1 MPKVLIVVD
10 EESDLLGEALKQAIL
25 TPSVTPHPQ
34 DSGDTK
40 EPSSQSEVAIQAHY
54 EVEVKTIAR
63 LQQMLTDGTIC
74 LEDIL
79 LCPLMLRLPDS
90 LEFPQKSVYHD
101 CRDVL
106 GLRQRVEKD
115 LHVSTGIGKF
125 WLPIVLTS
133 KGALY
138 AEAITAIE
146 PRRYLQPLH
155 LPDRYRQPLYE
166 LGQRLLKL
174 ISASPSTYLMQFG
187 FNGETVVFD
196 RLFPFPAAPA
206 IASLKSQS
214 PNLFVCHWHCLSNTP
229 ILDLTIAQTSEH
241 QIFQP
246 SQATLSTGVADSEGA
261 IVNRTS

>member
-10 EESDLLGEALKQAIL
+10 EESDFLGEALKQAIL
-25 TPSVTPHPQ
+25 TPLVTPHTQ
-34 DSGDTK
+34 GLID
-40 EPSSQSEVAIQAHY
+40 
-54 EVEVKTIAR
+54 VEVKTIAR
-63 LQQMLTDGTIC
+63 LQQMLTDGTSC
-74 LEDIL
+74 LEGIL
-79 LCPLMLRLPDS
+79 LCPLTLDLPDP
-90 LEFPQKSVYHD
+90 LEFPQKGVYQA
-101 CRDVL
+101 CRDVV

-115 LHVSTGIGKF
+115 LYASTGVGKF

-138 AEAITAIE
+138 AEAITLVE
-146 PRRYLQPLH
+146 PLSYLQPLH

-187 FNGETVVFD
+187 FDGETVVFD

-229 ILDLTIAQTSEH
+229 ILDLTIAQTSDYR
-241 QIFQP
+241 ICQP
-246 SQATLSTGVADSEGA
+246 S
-261 IVNRTS
+261 

>member
-25 TPSVTPHPQ
+25 MPSVTPHNQ
-34 DSGDTK
+34 GLIDVEIKISA
-40 EPSSQSEVAIQAHY
+40 SLRQS
-54 EVEVKTIAR
+54 
-63 LQQMLTDGTIC
+63 LSD
-74 LEDIL
+74 DIL
-79 LCPLMLRLPDS
+79 VCPLTLNLPES
-90 LEFPQKSVYHD
+90 LEFPQRGIYQD
-101 CRDVL
+101 CRDVM
-106 GLRQRVEKD
+106 GLRQRVERK
-115 LHVSTGIGKF
+115 LHVLIGAGKF
-125 WLPIVLTS
+125 WLPIVLTA

-146 PRRYLQPLH
+146 PLRYLQPLH

-187 FNGETVVFD
+187 FDGETVVFD

-206 IASLKSQS
+206 IATLNTQS
-214 PNLFVCHWHCLSNTP
+214 PNLFVCHWHCLRNTP

-246 SQATLSTGVADSEGA
+246 SQATFSTGVADSESV
-261 IVNRTS
+261 IVNRAS